1 MKGHIMKRI
10 LLALTL
16 ALLVSSVASAQTGR
30 TDGTEESEFGKGG
43 YPFSGP
49 ASRFYLNTSFGSAFF
64 KTPGLGNTQTG
75 FLYGVD
81 LGFEMDQWLG
91 VQVGYTYLSDR
102 DMSIFSLGSRFAY
115 TYEPFIYH
123 VSLSAGLYD
132 PEIGSQNFG
141 LAPGAGIDIK
151 VNDRVRLGL
160 DYKHDFIFTDNIT
173 TDIDRVYAGLKF
185 FF

>member
-1 MKGHIMKRI
+1 MKRI

-16 ALLVSSVASAQTGR
+16 ALLVSSAASAQTGR

-64 KTPGLGNTQTG
+64 KTPSLGNTQTG

-102 DMSIFSLGSRFAY
+102 DMSLFSLGSRFAY

-173 TDIDRVYAGLKF
+173 TDMDRVYAGLKF